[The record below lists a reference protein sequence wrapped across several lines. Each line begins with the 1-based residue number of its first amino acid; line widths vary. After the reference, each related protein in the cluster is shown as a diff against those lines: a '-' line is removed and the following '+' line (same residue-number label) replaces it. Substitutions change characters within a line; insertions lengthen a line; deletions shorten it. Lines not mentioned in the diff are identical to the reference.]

1 VWRVCSEQIATEPKT
16 WILAELIF
24 ARAPVAVLI
33 AGQTGWRKQR
43 PLASERI
50 VALERTTGHERSF
63 WGLRIELV
71 VPGLL
76 WE

>member
-1 VWRVCSEQIATEPKT
+1 
-16 WILAELIF
+16 LIF

-33 AGQTGWRKQR
+33 AGPIGWKKQR
-43 PLASERI
+43 PLASEQI

-63 WGLRIELV
+63 WELKIELV
-71 VPGLL
+71 VPVRL